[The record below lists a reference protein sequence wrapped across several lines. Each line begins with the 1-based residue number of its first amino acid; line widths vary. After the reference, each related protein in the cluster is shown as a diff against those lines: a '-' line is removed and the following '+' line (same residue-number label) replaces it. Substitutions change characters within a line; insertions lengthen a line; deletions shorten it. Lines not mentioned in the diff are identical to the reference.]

1 MLLKSNNS
9 QNSSNAFE
17 KLRALEDILRSRGL
31 SYTFLEPP
39 SEVDKNTNL
48 LVQCDNCLMSFSKL
62 YPTLLSML
70 TIYLE
75 DTEKAEKILN
85 QWLLESKT
93 LCPCCQ
99 HE

>member
-48 LVQCDNCLMSFSKL
+48 LVQCDNCLMSFSKQIICKQ
-62 YPTLLSML
+62 YTLNGDRAYVIGSQKRS
-70 TIYLE
+70 ISVS
-75 DTEKAEKILN
+75 N
-85 QWLLESKT
+85 N
-93 LCPCCQ
+93 
-99 HE
+99 